1 MKKIS
6 ILHTGGTIASKV
18 DYETGAVVAKF
29 EPEDLYALYPEL
41 KALADFRIVKVA
53 NIMSEDAD
61 FGFIN
66 KLALAVKEEIEKGAD
81 GIIITH
87 GTDTMHYT
95 SAALHFML
103 ENVLVPVVLVG
114 AQRSSDRPSSDA
126 GMNLICAT
134 HFISKIDWN
143 GVAICMHENQSDES
157 CVILPGDK
165 ARKMHSSRRDA
176 FVSTEKNI
184 NAKGVDAFQSFGEP
198 IAIVSYQTG
207 EVKMLRE
214 VKTKKDVFKLNLID
228 EKIKVGLIKVYPGF
242 DPKILEQFKDYK
254 GLVIEGTGLGHVP
267 QNCLPE
273 IEKLIKNKVKVVM
286 ASQTIFGAVNMNV
299 YSRGRELL
307 ELGVEGNYNDL
318 PPESVFMW
326 LVVELSKK

>member
-1 MKKIS
+1 
-6 ILHTGGTIASKV
+6 
-18 DYETGAVVAKF
+18 
-29 EPEDLYALYPEL
+29 
-41 KALADFRIVKVA
+41 
-53 NIMSEDAD
+53 
-61 FGFIN
+61 
-66 KLALAVKEEIEKGAD
+66 
-81 GIIITH
+81 
-87 GTDTMHYT
+87 
-95 SAALHFML
+95 
-103 ENVLVPVVLVG
+103 
-114 AQRSSDRPSSDA
+114 
-126 GMNLICAT
+126 
-134 HFISKIDWN
+134 
-143 GVAICMHENQSDES
+143 
-157 CVILPGDK
+157 GDK

-184 NAKGVDAFQSFGEP
+184 NTKGVDAFQSFGEP
-198 IAIVSYQTG
+198 IARVNYLTG
-207 EVKMLRE
+207 NVEMTDKGKEWREVEKKEKVKVLRAAETMGE

-242 DPKILEQFKDYK
+242 DPKILDQFKDYK
-254 GLVIEGTGLGHVP
+254 GLVIEGTGLGHIP